1 MRETT
6 RLHLVLAFT
15 AVCFGAFPVV
25 GKLALAEI
33 PPHVLAALRV
43 TAAATIFQT
52 LRHVTTGERIAGG
65 RELSL
70 FALAALL
77 GVVLNQGFFL
87 LGLSRTSAIH
97 TVLLV
102 ATIPAFSY
110 AAGVVLGREALLR
123 GKVLGIALAFAGVAV
138 LLAARDLGGAV
149 GPQASLLGDL
159 LVAANSLSYGVY
171 LVVSR
176 PLARTYQPTT
186 VVAWI
191 FTFGVVVFVP
201 LALAVPVAGRTLATL
216 AWGSLSLKAWAALAW
231 IIVFPTGIAYYL
243 SSWALRRADA
253 SLVAAYVFLQPV
265 VTTVLAIPVLGER
278 PGWLALVAAAAIFGG
293 VTAIARAKPRPEP
306 GGSGP
311 SPRGV

>member
-6 RLHLVLAFT
+6 RVHLVLAFT

-43 TAAATIFQT
+43 TAAATIFQM
-52 LRHVTTGERIAGG
+52 LRHLTTGERIAGG

-87 LGLSRTSAIH
+87 LGLARTSAIH

-102 ATIPAFSY
+102 ATIPAFAY
-110 AAGVVLGREALLR
+110 AAGVILGREPLLR

-138 LLAARDLGGAV
+138 LLSAREMGGA
-149 GPQASLLGDL
+149 GPKATLTGDL
-159 LVAANSLSYGVY
+159 LVAANSLSYGIY

-191 FTFGVVVFVP
+191 FTFGMLVFVP
-201 LALAVPVAGRTLATL
+201 VALLVPVGGRTLLDLDWNA
-216 AWGSLSLKAWAALAW
+216 LSWRAGAAVGW

-265 VTTVLAIPVLGER
+265 VTTALAIPVLGER
-278 PGWLALVAAAAIFGG
+278 PGGLALVAAAAIFGG
-293 VTAIARAKPRPEP
+293 VTVIARARPARAP
-306 GGSGP
+306 
-311 SPRGV
+311 